1 MRVIKDMAIVEP
13 LVDVVEPK
21 QVRLCLCVGRRGLYL
36 SLGLFIGV
44 CVSLVAE
51 SRSIVQQPCFYI

>member
-21 QVRLCLCVGRRGLYL
+21 QVCVCVGGGGAMRVPICYQGAWTTESQHVLR
-36 SLGLFIGV
+36 SLQGAGRTVL
-44 CVSLVAE
+44 
-51 SRSIVQQPCFYI
+51 